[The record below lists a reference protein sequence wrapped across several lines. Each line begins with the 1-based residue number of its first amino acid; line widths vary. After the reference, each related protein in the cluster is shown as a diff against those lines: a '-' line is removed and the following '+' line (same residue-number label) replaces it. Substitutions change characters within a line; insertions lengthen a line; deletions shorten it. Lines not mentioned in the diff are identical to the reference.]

1 VFSVDEVLGMVY
13 IPLGTQV
20 PDQLGMGRSESV
32 ERFASSIVALD
43 INT

>member
-1 VFSVDEVLGMVY
+1 VFSVDEMLGIVY
-13 IPLGTQV
+13 IPLGNQM
-20 PDQLGMGRSESV
+20 PDPLGMGRSENV